1 MLGIPLV
8 GIWGCTRFFP
18 GTMRQFKVN
27 QHVPRLSDLFV
38 ITCDYGLQDIDVVMI
53 ERAFG
58 FWKEHRLT
66 IDY

>member
-1 MLGIPLV
+1 
-8 GIWGCTRFFP
+8 
-18 GTMRQFKVN
+18 MRQFKVN

-66 IDY
+66 IDYQLSYLPRGQS